1 MQGQQSAFLQMQP
14 GLLGSSLLGLGG
26 AQGPPLEAVS
36 RCRSLDGE
44 LSPGL
49 PPAPLLPCASC
60 LLNRNN
66 DVGNTTQTIPR
77 AVLLCGLGSR
87 FRGLQGRT
95 CSRLSAPQSRPCHV
109 SSTAGSS
116 LLLCSPLR
124 SLLPKYGRC
133 QVQQGP
139 ASPEGIS
146 KSPTKT
152 TAAESH

>member
-1 MQGQQSAFLQMQP
+1 MQP

-66 DVGNTTQTIPR
+66 DVGNTIQIIPR
-77 AVLLCGLGSR
+77 AVLLCGPGSR
-87 FRGLQGRT
+87 FHGLQGRM
-95 CSRLSAPQSRPCHV
+95 CSRVSAPQSRPCHV

-124 SLLPKYGRC
+124 SLFQSMAGVRFSRAQLRPKESANLQRKTL
-133 QVQQGP
+133 QL
-139 ASPEGIS
+139 SLI
-146 KSPTKT
+146 KSI
-152 TAAESH
+152 